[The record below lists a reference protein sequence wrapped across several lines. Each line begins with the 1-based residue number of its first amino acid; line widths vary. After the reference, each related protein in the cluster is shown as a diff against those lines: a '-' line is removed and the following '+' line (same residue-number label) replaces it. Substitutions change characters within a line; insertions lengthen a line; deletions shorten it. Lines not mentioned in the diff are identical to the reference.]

1 MLDSDLEDSDDEADS
16 HTIPNLKG
24 DENFDAMVG
33 DLETPGRDGET
44 EVSAGDGGVSDKEVS
59 VDEGTDDEGM
69 VQYWKLTLKEGARKV
84 AVQFT
89 SIWMCGLPT
98 HLQLS
103 SRRRR
108 TK

>member
-44 EVSAGDGGVSDKEVS
+44 EVSARDGGVSDKEVS
-59 VDEGTDDEGM
+59 VDEGTDDEGTAW
-69 VQYWKLTLKEGARKV
+69 YWKLTLKEGA
-84 AVQFT
+84 
-89 SIWMCGLPT
+89 
-98 HLQLS
+98 
-103 SRRRR
+103 
-108 TK
+108 